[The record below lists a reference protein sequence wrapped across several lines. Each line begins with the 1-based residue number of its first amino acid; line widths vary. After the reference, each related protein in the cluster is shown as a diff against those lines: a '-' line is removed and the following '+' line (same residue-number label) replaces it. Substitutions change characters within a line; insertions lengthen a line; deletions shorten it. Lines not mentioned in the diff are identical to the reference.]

1 MLGTRIDKG
10 IGIAL
15 LALML
20 TACGSGTSTT
30 PGGDADAVTGASS
43 TGPDTRPVV
52 EGGILR
58 CGTTIGPDTLNPFT
72 SMVSPALTTR
82 CRPLVNS
89 AS

>member
-30 PGGDADAVTGASS
+30 PGGDADAVTVLFQDEFNKRDDVDFVIDDQDMGHKK
-43 TGPDTRPVV
+43 
-52 EGGILR
+52 IL
-58 CGTTIGPDTLNPFT
+58 T
-72 SMVSPALTTR
+72 V
-82 CRPLVNS
+82 
-89 AS
+89 